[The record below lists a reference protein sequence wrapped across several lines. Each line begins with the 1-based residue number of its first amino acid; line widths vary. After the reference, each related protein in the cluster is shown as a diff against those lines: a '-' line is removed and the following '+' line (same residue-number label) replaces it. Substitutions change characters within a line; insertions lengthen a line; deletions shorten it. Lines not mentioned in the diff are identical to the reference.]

1 MSTEEPQGL
10 RERKKV
16 AMREALA
23 AAALR
28 LAQQHGVAGVRV
40 DDIADAAGVSP
51 RTYNNYFS
59 SREQAIVS
67 ALAAERSLRIGAAL
81 GARPAGEPLS
91 VAVVEAVVSQYDEDP
106 GTDVLGLL
114 AEAPALHAEY
124 LESISALEAPL
135 AAAVAERGGTL
146 DDETVAVLAA
156 AVAAA
161 ARSAAS
167 RWLTG
172 FRDAAATG
180 ASGLVAVTTVDGGAP
195 GSLAEAI
202 RAALAVLSPA
212 LAALDG

>member
-1 MSTEEPQGL
+1 MRDRIFSGTVCGMGT
-10 RERKKV
+10 
-16 AMREALA
+16 ATREALA

-28 LAQQHGVAGVRV
+28 LAEQHGVAGVRV

-59 SREQAIVS
+59 SREQAIVA

-81 GARPAGEPLS
+81 RARPDGEPLS
-91 VAVVEAVVSQYDEDP
+91 VAVVEAVVSQYDDGP
-106 GTDVLGLL
+106 GADALGLL
-114 AEAPALHAEY
+114 ADAPALHAEY

-135 AAAVAERGGTL
+135 AAAVAERGRTL

-161 ARSAAS
+161 ARSAAG

-172 FRDAAATG
+172 IRAGMAPDP
-180 ASGLVAVTTVDGGAP
+180 SGLVAVTTPA
-195 GSLAEAI
+195 SLADAI
-202 RAALAVLSPA
+202 RASLTVLSPA
-212 LAALDG
+212 LAALDRAG

>member
-16 AMREALA
+16 ATREALA

-59 SREQAIVS
+59 SREQAIVA

-81 GARPAGEPLS
+81 RARPEGEPLS
-91 VAVVEAVVSQYDEDP
+91 VAVVEAVVSQYDDGP
-106 GTDVLGLL
+106 GADALGLL

-135 AAAVAERGGTL
+135 AAAVAERSGTL
-146 DDETVAVLAA
+146 DAETVAVLAA

-161 ARSAAS
+161 TRSAAS
-167 RWLTG
+167 RWLAG
-172 FRDAAATG
+172 FRDAVTPG
-180 ASGLVAVTTVDGGAP
+180 GSGLVAVAMP
-195 GSLAEAI
+195 GSLADAI
-202 RAALAVLSPA
+202 RAALTILAPA
-212 LAALDG
+212 LTALDGA